1 MQQLPPHVLAGIPL
15 DWLGVDMHV
24 HSRYSDA
31 LPTVDTILER
41 AKRRGIGVAI
51 TDHNTIAGSI
61 EAWEK
66 ARDIVVIP
74 GIEVSSDRNVHML
87 CYFPTPSDLESFY
100 LRAIEPFRRKRLFC
114 KSLGL
119 PASEILAA
127 AKECSGFSALAHPFG
142 NGRFH
147 CIAENMRQE
156 ILALLDGIEICNG
169 VQSHRRNEKA
179 YALAKH
185 AHCTHIGGSD
195 AHVACACGRV
205 CTFAPART
213 APSFL
218 DALNRG
224 MSVVFSY
231 PFSLHEA
238 LEDGMVIA
246 MRYFWHA
253 LHRQR
258 LWI

>member
-1 MQQLPPHVLAGIPL
+1 MHTQGPNALAGIPA

-31 LPTVDTILER
+31 LPTIETILEC

-66 ARDIVVIP
+66 AGETVIIP
-74 GIEVSSDRNVHML
+74 AIEVSSDQNVHML
-87 CYFPTPSDLESFY
+87 CYFPTPSDLESFF
-100 LRAIEPFRRKRLFC
+100 LRFIEPFKRKRLFC
-114 KSLGL
+114 KGIGL
-119 PASEILAA
+119 PASSILEA
-127 AKECSGFSALAHPFG
+127 AKEFSGFTALAHPYG
-142 NGRFH
+142 NGRFLR
-147 CIAENMRQE
+147 IAESVQQE
-156 ILALLDGIEICNG
+156 ILALLDAIEICNG

-179 YALAKH
+179 YSLAQRS
-185 AHCTHIGGSD
+185 HCTHIGGSD
-195 AHVACACGRV
+195 AHVACACGHV

-213 APSFL
+213 ARAFL
-218 DALNRG
+218 SALERR

-231 PFSLHEA
+231 PFSLRET
-238 LEDGMVIA
+238 LEDGVVIA
-246 MRYFWHA
+246 ARYLWHA